1 MTGTY
6 FRRKVPTMRK
16 STSLSLPAE
25 VSAVKLEAF
34 RLALDVPLDAAC
46 EEQTAP
52 NPQVQTRLKFVQ
64 IGVWEAR
71 RRCLAGQT
79 DELDVVLAHLDED
92 IELLSRALQTDPDKQ
107 KPRRREKAT
116 LR

>member
-1 MTGTY
+1 
-6 FRRKVPTMRK
+6 MRK

-25 VSAVKLEAF
+25 VSAVKLEAL
-34 RLALDVPLDAAC
+34 RLALDVPLDAAR
-46 EEQTAP
+46 EEPAAP
-52 NPQVQTRLKFVQ
+52 DPYVQTRLKFVQ

-79 DELDVVLAHLDED
+79 DDLEVVLAHLDED
-92 IELLSRALQTDPDKQ
+92 IELLCRALQTDPGKP

-116 LR
+116 LS